1 MGPLS
6 SLNPFRESMSL
17 SVFNLLIR
25 SAMNTP
31 VAAPAAS
38 ATPVAPRGAR
48 RWATTFSALAVVA
61 SLAACSSGVRLDD
74 VPVEDRSG
82 GAVTPLAQ
90 GGAGTGAGAGGVDQR
105 GVSSVDVAGSDA
117 AQPAGMARVIYFD
130 YDSYEVRPDFAA
142 TLEAHARY
150 LGANRTRRVALEG
163 HTDERGGREY
173 NLALGQRRAEAV
185 RRSLSLLGVTEA
197 QMEAVSFGEEK
208 PAVTGFDEASFA
220 RNRRVELTYR

>member
-1 MGPLS
+1 MGPLP
-6 SLNPFRESMSL
+6 SLIPFRDPVSL
-17 SVFNLLIR
+17 PIFNLLKR

-31 VAAPAAS
+31 VAAPVAS
-38 ATPVAPRGAR
+38 ATPVAHRPAR
-48 RWATTFSALAVVA
+48 RWSTTLSALAVVA

-82 GAVTPLAQ
+82 GAVTPLTQ
-90 GGAGTGAGAGGVDQR
+90 GGAGAGAGAVDPR
-105 GVSSVDVAGSDA
+105 GVSGVDVAGSDA

-185 RRSLSLLGVTEA
+185 RRSLSLLGVSEA

-208 PAVTGFDEASFA
+208 PAVTGFDEASFS